1 LPKRTTRPIDVK
13 DVPWSHIGKDELDKA
28 AETLWEALR
37 IGDGIC
43 TIAEPAYHVQSS
55 ATQDTVQRAVL
66 ALLGNTVPN
75 LLRDRA
81 SAFPYT
87 SDESTV
93 LRELADELEEEHGV

>member
-1 LPKRTTRPIDVK
+1 MAKRKQRPIDVK
-13 DVPWSHIGKDELDKA
+13 DMVWSHIGKDALDKA

-37 IGDGIC
+37 VGDGIC
-43 TIAEPAYHVQSS
+43 TIAEPTYHVQSS
-55 ATQDTVQRAVL
+55 TTQDTVQRAVL

-87 SDESTV
+87 SDESVV